1 MKKKIFNKKILVI
14 YFNEEYFF
22 EIDSKKKSKN
32 NYFPYFVT
40 EKNLNTFERWIK
52 SIFLTENKNKK
63 IVRNL
68 EDGITERKELKKIQ
82 YMIKILSPLVSRY
95 FFETRQMLEK
105 ESVYNILN
113 EFK

>member
-1 MKKKIFNKKILVI
+1 MIISEKIIQQLSEKYKLDFKKFKYIEKKKFFNKKILVI

-22 EIDSKKKSKN
+22 EIDSEKKSKN

-68 EDGITERKELKKIQ
+68 EDGITERKELKK
-82 YMIKILSPLVSRY
+82 K
-95 FFETRQMLEK
+95 
-105 ESVYNILN
+105 YNI
-113 EFK
+113 